1 MGQHLGPP
9 LHPTTARHSTRPK
22 GTACIRPW
30 ETWVSSPVGGHW
42 TKVPNT
48 HYKAT
53 ITCLP
58 LPTVTTLAG
67 LRMIRVTR
75 DTTVPPHVSQSG
87 NELVIP
93 VTLPHRAVLN
103 WELGVFS

>member
-1 MGQHLGPP
+1 M
-9 LHPTTARHSTRPK
+9 STQPQPSR
-22 GTACIRPW
+22 
-30 ETWVSSPVGGHW
+30 S
-42 TKVPNT
+42 
-48 HYKAT
+48 
-53 ITCLP
+53 
-58 LPTVTTLAG
+58 

-87 NELVIP
+87 NELVTP